1 MADIETQKMISF
13 LSQKWGEK
21 KCNMCGG
28 GTWEVQDKVFQLT
41 EFHQGN
47 LVVGGP
53 LVPVVPVTCTN
64 CGNTTLVNALIS
76 GAITPEPNQGEKP

>member
-13 LSQKWGEK
+13 LSKKWGEN

-64 CGNTTLVNALIS
+64 CGNTTLVNALIA
-76 GAITPEPNQGEKP
+76 GAINPEPNQGEKP